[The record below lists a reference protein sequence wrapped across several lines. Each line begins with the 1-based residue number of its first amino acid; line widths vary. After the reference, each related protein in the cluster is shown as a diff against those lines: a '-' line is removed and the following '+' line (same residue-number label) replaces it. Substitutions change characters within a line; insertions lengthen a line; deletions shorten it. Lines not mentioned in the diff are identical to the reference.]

1 MPIPDSD
8 YLQADATALAA
19 AIRAGRLTPAEA
31 VAQAFAAIDRVN
43 PQLNAVILTMRDE
56 AEAQLRE
63 LPANAPLRG
72 VPVLLKDDCPTYAG
86 TPMSFGCRAAVGYT
100 CLLYTS
106 DAADE

>member
-43 PQLNAVILTMRDE
+43 PQLNLSLIHI
-56 AEAQLRE
+56 
-63 LPANAPLRG
+63 
-72 VPVLLKDDCPTYAG
+72 
-86 TPMSFGCRAAVGYT
+86 
-100 CLLYTS
+100 
-106 DAADE
+106 